1 MSTALLTAP
10 SIAPVLPELDPAI
23 GHEIGDE
30 ILLSVARTTKVAK
43 VKTGTPPRQDPAT
56 APVSRAWSRGGRV
69 D

>member
-23 GHEIGDE
+23 GHEIGDD

-43 VKTGTPPRQDPAT
+43 VKAGLAPRQAPAT
-56 APVSRAWSRGGRV
+56 SPVSRAWSRGGRV